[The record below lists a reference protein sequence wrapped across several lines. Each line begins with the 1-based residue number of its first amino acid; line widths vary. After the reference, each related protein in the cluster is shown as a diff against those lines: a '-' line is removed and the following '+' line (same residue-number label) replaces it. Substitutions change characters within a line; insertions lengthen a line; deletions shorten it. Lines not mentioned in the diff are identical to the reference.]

1 MTTATAPLKAKD
13 YKSTVPPTWCPG
25 CGDYGVLNAVLKAF
39 ADLRIDIN
47 NTVLVSGIGCSSR
60 LPYFVKTYGMHTAH
74 GRVLP
79 VAAGVKMA
87 RPELEVICFGGDGDG
102 FSIGG
107 GHVPHVARKN
117 TDITYILMDNSIY
130 GLTKGQCSPTSE
142 TGMVT
147 TTTPYGAPDRPVNP
161 LAFTLTYGA
170 TFVAQAYSS
179 KPKVVQDLVTQ
190 AIKHKGFSFVNIIS
204 PCPTFNKVNT
214 FDSYKEKVHEIS
226 ADHDTTD
233 LNAAL
238 KIAIASKDG
247 SDVPMGLLY
256 QVERPTL
263 VENLAAI
270 RKKAGASDN
279 YDINKIIDAHS
290 PNR

>member
-1 MTTATAPLKAKD
+1 MTTATAPMKAKD

-39 ADLRIDIN
+39 ADLKIDIN

-60 LPYFVKTYGMHTAH
+60 FPYFVKTYGMHTAH
-74 GRVLP
+74 GRALP

-87 RPELEVICFGGDGDG
+87 RPDLEVICFGGDGDG

-117 TDITYILMDNSIY
+117 TDITYVLMDNSIY
-130 GLTKGQCSPTSE
+130 GLTKGQCSPTSQ

-147 TTTPYGAPDRPVNP
+147 TTTPYGAPDMPVNP
-161 LAFTLTYGA
+161 LAFTLAYGA

-179 KPKVVQDLVTQ
+179 KPKVVQDLVTR
-190 AIKHKGFSFVNIIS
+190 AIQHKGFSFVNIIS

-214 FDSYKEKVHEIS
+214 FDFYKEKVHEIPEG
-226 ADHDTTD
+226 HDPSD

-238 KIAIASKDG
+238 KIALASKDG

-256 QVERPTL
+256 KVDRPTL
-263 VENLAAI
+263 VDRLTEI
-270 RKKAGASDN
+270 RQKAGASDD
-279 YDINKIIDAHS
+279 YDINKIIDIHR
-290 PNR
+290 P

>member
-1 MTTATAPLKAKD
+1 MTTATEPFKAKD

-39 ADLRIDIN
+39 ADMKVNIDE
-47 NTVLVSGIGCSSR
+47 TVLVSGIGCSSR
-60 LPYFVKTYGMHTAH
+60 FPYFVKTYGMHTAH

-87 RPELEVICFGGDGDG
+87 RPDMRVIAFGGDGDG

-130 GLTKGQCSPTSE
+130 GLTKGQVSPTSE

-147 TTTPYGAPDRPVNP
+147 VTTPYGAPDNPVNP
-161 LAFTLTYGA
+161 LAFCLTYGA
-170 TFVAQAYSS
+170 TYVAQGYSS
-179 KPKVVQDLVTQ
+179 KSKQVQDLV
-190 AIKHKGFSFVNIIS
+190 AGALAHKGFSFVNIIS
-204 PCPTFNKVNT
+204 PCPTFNKINT
-214 FDSYKEKVHEIS
+214 FDSYKDALEDVPE
-226 ADHDTTD
+226 DHDVTD

-238 KIAIASKDG
+238 AIALRSKVG
-247 SDVPMGLLY
+247 KTPIGLLY
-256 QVERPTL
+256 KKEQPTL
-263 VENLAAI
+263 LDRLTDI
-270 RKKAGASDN
+270 RKKAKGDDN
-279 YDINKIIDAHS
+279 YDLNKIIDEYR
-290 PNR
+290 P